1 MTATYKPIMVDMAT
15 IVIRGRNTLLS
26 IKKMGRI
33 TLQLKLARVTRELF
47 IKKVLETIIVFTVE
61 NAIQIVWK

>member
-1 MTATYKPIMVDMAT
+1 MVDMAT